1 MIIKKSNFGN
11 ISILLGENN
20 STWSFMQKHIFITFF
35 VALITAFTT
44 SLTTL
49 HFVQRRQSVPYYPQ
63 EINTQ
68 LVSKVNSP
76 PYNEP
81 KDFSAIAKTV
91 TSSVVSIAV
100 YRGDYRISAG
110 SGVVIFKD
118 GYIVTNYHV
127 IENATS
133 FEVVLSDK
141 RELKATLVGKDP
153 NTDLALLKVDAND
166 LMPLRLGDS
175 DELKVGEWVLAVGN
189 PFNLTSTVTAGIVS
203 AKARSIQILKN
214 RKFSIESFIQTD
226 AVVNPGNSGGALVNA
241 RGELVGINTAI
252 ISETGGYEG
261 FSFAIPSNLV
271 IKIANDL
278 REFGEVQR
286 AVLGVV
292 IGDVNGTIAKD
303 LKLNKVEGVLV
314 QSVNQGTTASEAKL
328 EPNDVIVAI
337 NNVKVKSIPELQEQV
352 ARYRPGDIISIDYIR
367 DGVSYRKNN
376 VQLKSLKTITAEND
390 TGN

>member
-1 MIIKKSNFGN
+1 
-11 ISILLGENN
+11 
-20 STWSFMQKHIFITFF
+20 MQKHIFITFF
-35 VALITAFTT
+35 VALITAFIT

-203 AKARSIQILKN
+203 AKARSIQILKD

-390 TGN
+390 IGN

>member
-1 MIIKKSNFGN
+1 
-11 ISILLGENN
+11 
-20 STWSFMQKHIFITFF
+20 MQKHIFITFF
-35 VALITAFTT
+35 VALITAFIT

-49 HFVQRRQSVPYYPQ
+49 YWVQHKEKVNYHPS
-63 EINTQ
+63 ETTTQ
-68 LVSKVNSP
+68 LVNKVNSP
-76 PYNEP
+76 PYNEL
-81 KDFSAIAKTV
+81 KDFSAVTKIV
-91 TSSVVSIAV
+91 TSSVVSIVV
-100 YRGDYRISAG
+100 YNGDYRISAG
-110 SGVVIFKD
+110 SGVVIFKN

-127 IENATS
+127 VENATS
-133 FEVVLSDK
+133 FEVVLADK

-153 NTDLALLKVDAND
+153 NTDLALLKVDTND
-166 LMPLRLGDS
+166 LTPLRLGDS

-189 PFNLTSTVTAGIVS
+189 PFNLTSSVTAGIVS
-203 AKARSIQILKN
+203 AKARSIQILKD

-241 RGELVGINTAI
+241 KGELVGINTAI

-271 IKIANDL
+271 IKVASDL

-303 LKLNKVEGVLV
+303 LKLEKVEGVLV
-314 QSVNQGTTASEAKL
+314 QSVNQGTTASDARL
-328 EPNDVIVAI
+328 EPNDVIIAI
-337 NNVKVKSIPELQEQV
+337 NNVKVTSIPELQEQV

-367 DGVSYRKNN
+367 SGISYRKNN
-376 VQLKSLKTITAEND
+376 VQLKSLKTITIQND